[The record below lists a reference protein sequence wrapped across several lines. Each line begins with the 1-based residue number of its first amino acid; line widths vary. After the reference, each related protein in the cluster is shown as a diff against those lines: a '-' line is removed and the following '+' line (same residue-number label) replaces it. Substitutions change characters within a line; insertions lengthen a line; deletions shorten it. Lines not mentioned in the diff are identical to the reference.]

1 MLHRI
6 INWITNPF
14 KKKEVLEPTY
24 VPLSEKEINE
34 IKSSLMCTVK
44 EYKEA
49 VKNAMEQVEETK
61 KSETIVANEPE
72 IEMSSKP
79 EIVSMSEPEVIVTE
93 ELEVIVHP
101 ETEEVIMPEVV
112 IPAEKPKA
120 KRKSYYKKKSS
131 SKKKE
136 TN

>member
-14 KKKEVLEPTY
+14 KKKEVLKPTY
-24 VPLSEKEINE
+24 PTYVVPLSEKEINE

-72 IEMSSKP
+72 I
-79 EIVSMSEPEVIVTE
+79 VSMPEPEVIA
-93 ELEVIVHP
+93 HP
-101 ETEEVIMPEVV
+101 ETEEVIIPQVV
-112 IPAEKPKA
+112 IPTEKPKA

>member
-24 VPLSEKEINE
+24 PTYVVPLSEKEINE

-49 VKNAMEQVEETK
+49 VKNAMDQVEETNK
-61 KSETIVANEPE
+61 LEAIVADEPE
-72 IEMSSKP
+72 IEVSSKP
-79 EIVSMSEPEVIVTE
+79 EIVSMPEPEVIA
-93 ELEVIVHP
+93 HP
-101 ETEEVIMPEVV
+101 ETEEVIIPQVV
-112 IPAEKPKA
+112 IPTEKPKA

>member
-24 VPLSEKEINE
+24 PTYVVPLSEKEINE

-72 IEMSSKP
+72 I
-79 EIVSMSEPEVIVTE
+79 VSMPEPEVIA
-93 ELEVIVHP
+93 HP
-101 ETEEVIMPEVV
+101 ETEEVIIPQVV
-112 IPAEKPKA
+112 IPTEKPKA

>member
-49 VKNAMEQVEETK
+49 VKNAMDQVEETNK
-61 KSETIVANEPE
+61 LEAIVADEPE
-72 IEMSSKP
+72 IEVSSKP
-79 EIVSMSEPEVIVTE
+79 EIVSMPEPEVIA
-93 ELEVIVHP
+93 HP
-101 ETEEVIMPEVV
+101 ETEEVIIPQVV
-112 IPAEKPKA
+112 IPTEKPKA

>member
-49 VKNAMEQVEETK
+49 VKNAMEEFEETK
-61 KSETIVANEPE
+61 KLEAIVADEPE
-72 IEMSSKP
+72 IEVSSKP
-79 EIVSMSEPEVIVTE
+79 EIVSMPEPEVIA
-93 ELEVIVHP
+93 HP
-101 ETEEVIMPEVV
+101 ETEEVIIPQVV
-112 IPAEKPKA
+112 IPTEKPKA

>member
-24 VPLSEKEINE
+24 PTYVVPLSEKEINE

-72 IEMSSKP
+72 IEVSSKP
-79 EIVSMSEPEVIVTE
+79 EIVSMPEPEVIA
-93 ELEVIVHP
+93 HP
-101 ETEEVIMPEVV
+101 ETEEVI
-112 IPAEKPKA
+112 IPTEKPKA

>member
-14 KKKEVLEPTY
+14 KKKEVLESTY

-34 IKSSLMCTVK
+34 IKQSLMFTVK

-49 VKNAMEQVEETK
+49 VKNALEQVEEIK
-61 KSETIVANEPE
+61 ESETIVTDEPE
-72 IEMSSKP
+72 IEVSSKP
-79 EIVSMSEPEVIVTE
+79 EIISMTEPEVIVTAE
-93 ELEVIVHP
+93 PEVIIHP
-101 ETEEVIMPEVV
+101 ETEEVKMPEVV
-112 IPAEKPKA
+112 IPTEKPKA